1 MIFKLYESAAFTVTD
16 YGYGVEIRLGG
27 VGFGPFL
34 QGDDADEVR
43 AALEAY
49 ERLSLTSLTD
59 GYDHYLSQYFGD
71 TNHGDTARRL
81 IGERE

>member
-1 MIFKLYESAAFTVTD
+1 MSFKLYESAAFAVTD
-16 YGYGVEIRLGG
+16 DGFGVEIRARVAG
-27 VGFGPFL
+27 VNVFV

-49 ERLSLTSLTD
+49 ERLDLTSLTD
-59 GYDHYLSQYFGD
+59 GYDHYLSQYFG
-71 TNHGDTARRL
+71 NHGDTARRL